1 MLTNTLLRRA
11 LLTKPSTSMQRL
23 ASFRQ
28 MNAIAAMQPMRYSSF
43 RSEPVVSEESDD
55 LSLRPIIKLDE
66 FYADCPEVTMTDEEA
81 LKCMNFAADLAMV
94 SFKDDKEKLDFK
106 GAFVACLTFLNKLD
120 EVDVKGVA
128 ALGSVLEFYGGND
141 TMVRTPEDFIREGDD
156 QQKSLDFKMELN
168 KLCEHMDDDGG
179 DYVVVNKPKAF
190 NPDSE

>member
-1 MLTNTLLRRA
+1 MFANALLRRSV
-11 LLTKPSTSMQRL
+11 LTKPNASMQRL
-23 ASFRQ
+23 ANFNQ
-28 MNAIAAMQPMRYSSF
+28 MNTIAASPMRMFALRANPELSN
-43 RSEPVVSEESDD
+43 ESDD
-55 LSLRPIIKLDE
+55 LSVRTRVKLDE
-66 FYADCPEVTMTDEEA
+66 FYEDCPKVTMTDEEA

-94 SFKDDKEKLDFK
+94 GFKDDKEKLDFK

-120 EVDVKGVA
+120 EVDVKGVSP
-128 ALGSVLEFYGGND
+128 LGSVLEFYGGND

>member
-1 MLTNTLLRRA
+1 MFANALLRRSV
-11 LLTKPSTSMQRL
+11 LTKPNASMQRL
-23 ASFRQ
+23 ANFNQ
-28 MNAIAAMQPMRYSSF
+28 MNTMADMPMRSFAF
-43 RSEPVVSEESDD
+43 RSAPALSDESDD
-55 LSLRPIIKLDE
+55 LSVRERVKLDE